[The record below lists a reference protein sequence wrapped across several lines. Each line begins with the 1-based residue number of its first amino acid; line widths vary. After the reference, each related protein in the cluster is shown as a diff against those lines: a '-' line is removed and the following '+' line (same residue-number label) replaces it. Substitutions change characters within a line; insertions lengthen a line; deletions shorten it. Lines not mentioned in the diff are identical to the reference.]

1 MCTLPRPALPALA
14 SMQVFVW
21 AESGTV
27 SSYGWAGELGVPAR
41 SQLYL
46 LCVSCLRWYP
56 CKPFVS
62 ASIELYPVLGLGWKW
77 ISVGRAGVGGTR
89 VVFFCFLR
97 VPSKYMAIIVW
108 GLLAFLSVLC
118 GMQAVVRNGTS
129 SEAVLGWNLWS
140 APLHN
145 SDTVEILLISGFVN
159 QNLFQWIIFSL
170 EFPIEN
176 IIISWSWISL
186 FCSVTWRRTV

>member
-1 MCTLPRPALPALA
+1 MAGLESSVSQHAA
-14 SMQVFVW
+14 SF
-21 AESGTV
+21 T
-27 SSYGWAGELGVPAR
+27 
-41 SQLYL
+41 
-46 LCVSCLRWYP
+46 SCACPVCWYP

-62 ASIELYPVLGLGWKW
+62 TSIELYPVFGLGWKW

-97 VPSKYMAIIVW
+97 VPSKYMAIIVR